1 MAFRQVGVEEVRGG
15 VVDHADLFHDAAR
28 AQVGGDS
35 EGNEAGEV

>member
-1 MAFRQVGVEEVRGG
+1 MAFGHVGVEEVGRG
-15 VVDHADLFHDAAR
+15 VVDHADLLHDAAR